1 MKMRSEH
8 RRVRLPFPL
17 MMLAFVLAGGLAVML
32 LWNNIVVRVIPGV
45 RNLNYWQALGL
56 LVLCRILFGGFRGGF
71 GPGFRPG
78 RPPFGP
84 GGPPFRGG
92 RGRGFGGPGGPG
104 GPEGPGDFGWPGAP
118 EGGPDFSGPG
128 GPGGPFSH
136 GGGPFQDDPQWRQK
150 IREKLLTMT
159 EEERERLRREWRT
172 RWHRRH

>member
-56 LVLCRILFGGFRGGF
+56 LVLCRILSGGFRGGF
-71 GPGFRPG
+71 GRGFR
-78 RPPFGP
+78 P

-92 RGRGFGGPGGPG
+92 HGRGFGGPGGPF
-104 GPEGPGDFGWPGAP
+104 P
-118 EGGPDFSGPG
+118 
-128 GPGGPFSH
+128 H